1 MGRGPKQTESVTQ
14 SLKPGANALPRPEG
28 LGVFPTEASRESP
41 GNTQEPL
48 QTLALQRKHIYLT
61 AVLT

>member
-14 SLKPGANALPRPEG
+14 SPKPGENALPRPEG

-41 GNTQEPL
+41 GNTQEQF
-48 QTLALQRKHIYLT
+48 QTLAFQRKHVYLT
-61 AVLT
+61 AGLT